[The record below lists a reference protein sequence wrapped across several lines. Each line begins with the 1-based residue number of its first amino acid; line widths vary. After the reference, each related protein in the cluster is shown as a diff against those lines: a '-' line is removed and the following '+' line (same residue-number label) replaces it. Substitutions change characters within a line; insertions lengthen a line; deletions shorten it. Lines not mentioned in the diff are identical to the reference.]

1 MKAAN
6 SSGVL
11 PTGSAPSVS
20 SRGRTCGLLIAS
32 TVASRSVFT
41 ISGGVPFGTAKPYHA
56 AAS

>member
-1 MKAAN
+1 MNAPN

-11 PTGSAPSVS
+11 AMTTAPSM
-20 SRGRTCGLLIAS
+20 SRLFWTSGVLAAA
-32 TVASRSVFT
+32 TVASRSLVT